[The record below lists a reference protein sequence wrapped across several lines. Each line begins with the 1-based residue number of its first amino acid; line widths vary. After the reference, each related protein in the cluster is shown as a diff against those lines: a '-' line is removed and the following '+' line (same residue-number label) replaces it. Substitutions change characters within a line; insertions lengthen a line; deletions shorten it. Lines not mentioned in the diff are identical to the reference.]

1 MRKMAQ
7 ELQISEGS
15 VRNIVK
21 SKLGLRSYK
30 INKAHMLDER
40 MKQQR
45 LRKCRLMK
53 RMVAA
58 GRLNLVLFTDEKI
71 FTVQRI
77 HNSQN
82 HRLLLKNKSLASR
95 LVQRSLFPQS
105 VMVWGGI
112 CSTGKTPLVFI
123 NRNVKINA
131 TVYQNEILRAVLHP
145 WALKHFGENNF
156 MLQQDWAPA
165 HGAKTTI
172 ELCDELFPGYW
183 GKDVWPSNSPDL
195 NAMDY
200 SVWSLL
206 GQRLP
211 RIKFTT
217 TEALKI
223 ALQRAWDQISEE
235 ECATIVGNFSK
246 RLEACITAEGSH
258 FEHLL

>member
-30 INKAHMLDER
+30 INKAHMLDEC

-95 LVQRSLFPQS
+95 LVQKSLFPQS

-145 WALKHFGENNF
+145 WALKHWRKQLYATTRLGTGSWSKNNNRT
-156 MLQQDWAPA
+156 L
-165 HGAKTTI
+165 
-172 ELCDELFPGYW
+172 
-183 GKDVWPSNSPDL
+183 
-195 NAMDY
+195 
-200 SVWSLL
+200 
-206 GQRLP
+206 
-211 RIKFTT
+211 
-217 TEALKI
+217 
-223 ALQRAWDQISEE
+223 
-235 ECATIVGNFSK
+235 
-246 RLEACITAEGSH
+246 
-258 FEHLL
+258 